1 MDNEDI
7 KADWEA
13 IKNEYITDSS
23 ASYRSLAQKYGVV
36 QRTLERKGK
45 DEGWVNL
52 RRQFTREVSAKTL
65 EATAVMRAKQAEK
78 ITKIA
83 DKLLKKI
90 SQAVD
95 ELDIQIARDVHK
107 TKTIEYRNDRRPDKP
122 TKEVIDEK
130 EVFSQVHSI
139 VDRNGLRAIASALVD
154 VQNALGIKTDL
165 DDQEQRARID
175 ALRARAGIK
184 DDDDEDGEGGVIILA
199 DVEEAPGVD
208 DDE

>member
-52 RRQFTREVSAKTL
+52 RRQFMREVSAKTL

-107 TKTIEYRNDRRPDKP
+107 TKTIEYNNDRRPDKP